1 MARHKPAA
9 IVCRL
14 PIGSRATVAGRVVN
28 IDGGRVRLV
37 DGSGALT
44 LSLGH
49 ASPGAPAL
57 GQLVQATGVWDGTAL
72 VVETRRDGVAPLDS
86 FPKAEGDYAHFT
98 ADGGRRVANLH
109 RRAAVLGAIRAYFDQ
124 RGFLEVETP
133 LMVRSPGT
141 EVHLEAFSVDGGRD
155 RGFLITSPEMHMK
168 RLLGAG
174 LSKIYQISRAF
185 RRDEAG
191 GHHQPEF
198 TMLEWYRGFADASAV
213 MEDTENLV
221 AAVAEEVRGEAAVQ
235 VAGRDVSVAPPWRR
249 LRVDEALLEFAGLTL
264 SEVLP
269 DEERFF
275 RAWVEQVEPAL
286 GRERA
291 TFVTHWPAS
300 MASLARLLPEEPASA
315 DRFEAYIGGIELCN
329 GFGEL
334 VDAREQRRRI
344 VAEVALRAAEG
355 LPAYPV
361 DERFLGAL
369 EEGLPDSGGNA
380 LGVDRLVMMVCG
392 EDRVS
397 EVMAFPADRV

>member
-1 MARHKPAA
+1 M
-9 IVCRL
+9 
-14 PIGSRATVAGRVVN
+14 
-28 IDGGRVRLV
+28 
-37 DGSGALT
+37 
-44 LSLGH
+44 
-49 ASPGAPAL
+49 
-57 GQLVQATGVWDGTAL
+57 
-72 VVETRRDGVAPLDS
+72 VVETRRDGVSPTFA

-109 RRAAVLGAIRAYFDQ
+109 RRAAVLSAIRGYFDQ

-141 EVHLEAFSVDGGRD
+141 EVHLEAFSVDGSPEGR
-155 RGFLITSPEMHMK
+155 FLITSPEMHMK

-174 LSKIYQISRAF
+174 LSKVYQISRAF

-213 MEDTENLV
+213 MQDTENLV
-221 AAVAEEVRGEAAVQ
+221 AAVAEEVCGEATVR
-235 VAGRDVSVAPPWRR
+235 VAGREVNLAPPWRR
-249 LRVDEALLEFAGLTL
+249 VRVDEALAKHAGLSL

-275 RAWVEQVEPAL
+275 RAWVDKVEPAL
-286 GRERA
+286 GRDRA

-300 MASLARLLPEEPASA
+300 MASLARLLPDDPASA

-334 VDAREQRRRI
+334 VNAREQRRRI
-344 VAEVALRAAEG
+344 EAEVALREAEG
-355 LPAYPV
+355 LPAYPI

-392 EDRVS
+392 EDEVS